1 MEIKGGNLC
10 RVYFDDIKHGTCKI
24 PKGITRIGD
33 RAFDWLYSSP
43 GRGAG
48 SIFVPGS
55 NYSLKKIRIPKWVVS
70 IGKQAFW
77 GCMHLKQVL
86 LTSGLI
92 NIEEEAFAV
101 CASLRGIN
109 IPSSVK
115 HIGDRAFRECTS
127 LMHINIPD
135 GVEYIGDKAFWN
147 CESLESIKLPNG
159 IEYIGAGIFD
169 WCISLKEIT
178 YKGRMIKA
186 SCIDGWCME
195 LVHSRKYDKYTIH
208 KGYHFPDYET
218 VYYVAECDGK
228 YAHGKTAKE
237 AIRDLEFKLCKDRG
251 IEQYKGLTLND
262 KVNGYEFYR
271 IMTGACH
278 AGVKS
283 YCDRTGTDINGE
295 YTIQE
300 VINKTKGEYG
310 HDTLLSNLRKLGI
323 LEV

>member
-1 MEIKGGNLC
+1 MEIENGILRKC
-10 RVYFDDIKHGTCKI
+10 YFTDIKDGTCKI
-24 PKGITRIGD
+24 PKGVTRIGGW
-33 RAFDWLYSSP
+33 AFDWL
-43 GRGAG
+43 
-48 SIFVPGS
+48 
-55 NYSLKKIRIPKWVVS
+55 NYKNPLYKIRIPKWVTS
-70 IGKQAFW
+70 IGRYAFSR
-77 GCMHLKQVL
+77 CTCLKQVL

-92 NIEEEAFAV
+92 TIGESAFSNCV
-101 CASLRGIN
+101 SLRGIN

-115 HIGDRAFRECTS
+115 
-127 LMHINIPD
+127 L
-135 GVEYIGDKAFWN
+135 IGDKAFWN
-147 CESLESIKLPNG
+147 CCDLMNINIPDSVEYIGIGAFWNCRKLERIKLPDSIEHIG
-159 IEYIGAGIFD
+159 IGIFD
-169 WCISLKEIT
+169 ECDSLKEIT
-178 YKGRMIKA
+178 YKGKTRKV

>member
-1 MEIKGGNLC
+1 MEIENGILRKC
-10 RVYFDDIKHGTCKI
+10 YFTDIKDGTCKI
-24 PKGITRIGD
+24 PKGVTRIGGW
-33 RAFDWLYSSP
+33 AFDWL
-43 GRGAG
+43 
-48 SIFVPGS
+48 
-55 NYSLKKIRIPKWVVS
+55 NYNNPLYKIRIPKWVTS
-70 IGKQAFW
+70 IGRYAFSR
-77 GCMHLKQVL
+77 CTCLKQVL

-92 NIEEEAFAV
+92 TIGESAFSNCV
-101 CASLRGIN
+101 SLRGIN

-115 HIGDRAFRECTS
+115 
-127 LMHINIPD
+127 L
-135 GVEYIGDKAFWN
+135 IGDKAFWN
-147 CESLESIKLPNG
+147 CCDLMNINIPDSVEYIGIGAFWNCRKLERIKLPDSIEHIG
-159 IEYIGAGIFD
+159 IGIFD
-169 WCISLKEIT
+169 ECDSLKEIT
-178 YKGRMIKA
+178 YKGKTRKV

>member
-1 MEIKGGNLC
+1 MRIQNDTLC
-10 RVYFDDIKHGTCKI
+10 TVYLDDIKNGVCKI
-24 PKGITRIGD
+24 PQGVKRIGLS
-33 RAFDWLYSSP
+33 AFQFLHSKP
-43 GRGAG
+43 GRCTSEMILAHLNTWLEEVEIPQGIK
-48 SIFVPGS
+48 SIES
-55 NYSLKKIRIPKWVVS
+55 N
-70 IGKQAFW
+70 AFF
-77 GCMHLKQVL
+77 GCLNLKQVVL
-86 LTSGLI
+86 PSGL
-92 NIEEEAFAV
+92 EF
-101 CASLRGIN
+101 
-109 IPSSVK
+109 
-115 HIGDRAFRECTS
+115 IGPLAFR
-127 LMHINIPD
+127 
-135 GVEYIGDKAFWN
+135 A
-147 CESLESIKLPNG
+147 CESLRMVSIPNTVKLIDVGAFKGCKTLTKIKIPNSIACVG
-159 IEYIGAGIFD
+159 FD
-169 WCISLKEIT
+169 AFDDCTSLKEIT
-178 YKGRMIKA
+178 YKGKTRKV